1 VNAAV
6 GLSEFEKLVQLE
18 KQKKTGKFM
27 ACFYESQA
35 DFGASLKQSEA
46 IMKTPSKVIVESNA
60 NFAKK
65 GTKLMSSAVV

>member
-1 VNAAV
+1 
-6 GLSEFEKLVQLE
+6 VQLE